1 MEAEAKSNFWKSLK
15 YYALIS
21 KLLGMQSFLKEDFKF
36 INRIS
41 LLTIIVII
49 MFFFQIAYSI
59 YVIDGNF
66 YLLMQ
71 SMFPLGI
78 GLQVSLLFNFNQ
90 LN

>member
-1 MEAEAKSNFWKSLK
+1 MEAEAKLNFWKSLK

-49 MFFFQIAYSI
+49 MFFFQIAYSM

-78 GLQVSLLFNFNQ
+78 GLQVSGKLLFNFNQ
-90 LN
+90 

>member
-49 MFFFQIAYSI
+49 MFFFQIAYSM

-78 GLQVSLLFNFNQ
+78 GLQVSGKLLFNFNQ
-90 LN
+90 

>member
-49 MFFFQIAYSI
+49 MFFFQIAYSM

-90 LN
+90 FN